1 MKRLL
6 LILFLLPA
14 TLNASELLA
23 KIEKVSAV
31 KSSCTVENP
40 CEITIEGSGK
50 FYKFYIARVKRS
62 VKITEYGVLKY
73 TTGSVSY
80 HTFDANG
87 AYIGTRHSP

>member
-1 MKRLL
+1 MNRLL

-14 TLNASELLA
+14 TLNASELLV

-40 CEITIEGSGK
+40 CEITIERSGNL
-50 FYKFYIARVKRS
+50 YIAKVKRS
-62 VKITEYGVLKY
+62 VKITKYGVLKY
-73 TTGSVSY
+73 TTGSISY